1 MLYIFN
7 YSIIRLKLC
16 LMSIFLQQLPNF
28 PAFTWSPDVLNP
40 ILLRLRLKQTKLL
53 ARMEMLQPEFKMQ
66 AHHEIMRLEAGSNL
80 QVENQVELEKRAALS
95 LLYTNQYNAEL
106 NLERLYQMY
115 MDLSQLLN
123 YQVVDNQQFSS
134 GFHQKSLDQFLT
146 WFNKPGLDRLLK
158 AGIAH
163 LWFLS
168 IAPFEKG
175 AGVIARIISDIQLA
189 KADGTTHRYYSVSD
203 QISKKKGEYQFILSQ
218 TQQGSLDITIW
229 LQWYLHCLEGAYEHS
244 ETALAPIVKRASFWN
259 TQNENSFN
267 KRQQTIINTILAGL
281 DEKLTTTIY
290 ASLVNCSRDTAL
302 RDVTDLLMRN
312 IFSKEGGLGKNT
324 RYRLNYHNNRIS
336 HLL

>member
-1 MLYIFN
+1 MN

-53 ARMEMLQPEFKMQ
+53 ERMETLQPEFKMQ
-66 AHHEIMRLEAGSNL
+66 SHHEIMRLEVVSNL
-80 QVENQVELEKRAALS
+80 QIENQVELEKKEALRLIYS
-95 LLYTNQYNAEL
+95 NPSNTDL
-106 NLERLYQMY
+106 NLERLKELYKA
-115 MDLSQLLN
+115 LN
-123 YQVVDNQQFSS
+123 ALFNFQVVDNQQFSS
-134 GFHQKSLDQFLT
+134 DFDNKNLLQFLT

-267 KRQQTIINTILAGL
+267 KRQQVIINRLLAGFN
-281 DEKLTTTIY
+281 EGLTTTIY
-290 ASLVNCSRDTAL
+290 ACIAECSRDTAL
-302 RDVTDLLMRN
+302 RDVTKMLQNGVLL
-312 IFSKEGGLGKNT
+312 KEGGLGKNT
-324 RYRLNYHNNRIS
+324 RYKIKH
-336 HLL
+336 

>member
-1 MLYIFN
+1 MN

-40 ILLRLRLKQTKLL
+40 ILMRLRLKQTKLL
-53 ARMEMLQPEFKMQ
+53 ERMETLQPEFKMQ
-66 AHHEIMRLEAGSNL
+66 SHHEIMRLEVVSNL
-80 QVENQVELEKRAALS
+80 QIENQVELEKKEALRLIYS
-95 LLYTNQYNAEL
+95 NPSNTDL
-106 NLERLYQMY
+106 NLERLKELYKA
-115 MDLSQLLN
+115 LN
-123 YQVVDNQQFSS
+123 ALFNFQVVDNQQFSS
-134 GFHQKSLDQFLT
+134 DFDNKNLLQFLT

-267 KRQQTIINTILAGL
+267 KRQQVIINRLLAGFN
-281 DEKLTTTIY
+281 EGLTTTIY
-290 ASLVNCSRDTAL
+290 ACIAECSRDTAL
-302 RDVTDLLMRN
+302 RDVTKMLQNGVLL
-312 IFSKEGGLGKNT
+312 KEGGLGKNT
-324 RYRLNYHNNRIS
+324 RYKIKH
-336 HLL
+336 

>member
-1 MLYIFN
+1 LLYLLN

-40 ILLRLRLKQTKLL
+40 ILMRLRLKQTKLL
-53 ARMEMLQPEFKMQ
+53 ERMETLQPEFKMQ
-66 AHHEIMRLEAGSNL
+66 SHNEIMRLEVVSNL
-80 QVENQVELEKRAALS
+80 QIENQVELEKKEALRLIYS
-95 LLYTNQYNAEL
+95 NPSNTDL
-106 NLERLYQMY
+106 NLERLKELYKA
-115 MDLSQLLN
+115 LN
-123 YQVVDNQQFSS
+123 ALFNFQVVDNQQFSS
-134 GFHQKSLDQFLT
+134 DFDNKNLLQFLT

-267 KRQQTIINTILAGL
+267 KRQQVIINRLLAGFN
-281 DEKLTTTIY
+281 EGLTTTIY
-290 ASLVNCSRDTAL
+290 ACIAECSRDTAL
-302 RDVTDLLMRN
+302 RDVTKMLQNGVLL
-312 IFSKEGGLGKNT
+312 KEGGLGKNT
-324 RYRLNYHNNRIS
+324 RYKIKH
-336 HLL
+336 

>member
-40 ILLRLRLKQTKLL
+40 ILMRLRLKQTKLL

-66 AHHEIMRLEAGSNL
+66 AHHEIMRLEVVSNL
-80 QVENQVELEKRAALS
+80 QIENQVELEKKEALRLIYS
-95 LLYTNQYNAEL
+95 NPSNTDL
-106 NLERLYQMY
+106 NLERLKELYKA
-115 MDLSQLLN
+115 LN
-123 YQVVDNQQFSS
+123 ALFNFQVVDNQQFSS
-134 GFHQKSLDQFLT
+134 DFDNKNLLQFLT

-267 KRQQTIINTILAGL
+267 KRQQVIINRLLAGFN
-281 DEKLTTTIY
+281 EGLTTTIY
-290 ASLVNCSRDTAL
+290 ACIAECSRDTAL
-302 RDVTDLLMRN
+302 RDVTKMLQNGVLL
-312 IFSKEGGLGKNT
+312 KEGGLGKNT
-324 RYRLNYHNNRIS
+324 RYKIKH
-336 HLL
+336 

>member
-53 ARMEMLQPEFKMQ
+53 ERMETLQPEFKMQ
-66 AHHEIMRLEAGSNL
+66 SHNEIMRLEVVSNL
-80 QVENQVELEKRAALS
+80 QIENQVELEKKEALRLIYS
-95 LLYTNQYNAEL
+95 NPSNTDL
-106 NLERLYQMY
+106 NLERLNELYKA
-115 MDLSQLLN
+115 LSALFN

-189 KADGTTHRYYSVSD
+189 KADGTTHRYYSVTD

-218 TQQGSLDITIW
+218 TQLGSLDITIW
-229 LQWYLHCLEGAYEHS
+229 LQWYLSCLEGAYEHA
-244 ETALAPIVKRASFWN
+244 ETALAHIVKCANFWN
-259 TQNENSFN
+259 TQNGDSFN
-267 KRQQTIINTILAGL
+267 KRQQTIINTMLAGL

-302 RDVTDLLMRN
+302 RDVTNLLQRA
-312 IFSKEGGLGKNT
+312 ILTKVGGLGKNT
-324 RYRLNYHNNRIS
+324 SYKINLK
-336 HLL
+336 

>member
-40 ILLRLRLKQTKLL
+40 ILMRLRLKQTKLL
-53 ARMEMLQPEFKMQ
+53 ERMETLQPEFKMQ
-66 AHHEIMRLEAGSNL
+66 SHNEIMRLEVVSNL
-80 QVENQVELEKRAALS
+80 QIENQVELEKKEALRLIYS
-95 LLYTNQYNAEL
+95 NPSNTDL
-106 NLERLYQMY
+106 NLERLNELYKA
-115 MDLSQLLN
+115 LSALFN

-218 TQQGSLDITIW
+218 TQLGSLDITIW
-229 LQWYLHCLEGAYEHS
+229 LQWYLSCLEGAYEHA
-244 ETALAPIVKRASFWN
+244 ETALAHIVKCANFWN
-259 TQNENSFN
+259 TQNGDSFN
-267 KRQQTIINTILAGL
+267 KRQQTIINTMLAGL

-302 RDVTDLLMRN
+302 RDVTNLLQRA
-312 IFSKEGGLGKNT
+312 ILTKVGGLGKNT
-324 RYRLNYHNNRIS
+324 SYKINLK
-336 HLL
+336 

>member
-40 ILLRLRLKQTKLL
+40 ILMRLRLKQTKLL
-53 ARMEMLQPEFKMQ
+53 ERMETLQPEFKMQ
-66 AHHEIMRLEAGSNL
+66 SHHEIMRLEVVSNL
-80 QVENQVELEKRAALS
+80 QIENQVELEKKEALRLIYS
-95 LLYTNQYNAEL
+95 NPSNTDL
-106 NLERLYQMY
+106 NLERLKELYKA
-115 MDLSQLLN
+115 LN
-123 YQVVDNQQFSS
+123 ALFNFQVVDNQQFSS
-134 GFHQKSLDQFLT
+134 DFDNKNLLQFLT

-163 LWFLS
+163 LWFFS

-189 KADGTTHRYYSVSD
+189 KADGIPHRYYSMSD
-203 QISKKKGEYQFILSQ
+203 QISKKKNEYQFILSKA
-218 TQQGSLDITIW
+218 QQGSLDITIW

-244 ETALAPIVKRASFWN
+244 ETALAPIVKRANFWN

-267 KRQQTIINTILAGL
+267 KRQQVIINRLLAGFN
-281 DEKLTTTIY
+281 EGLTTTIY
-290 ASLVNCSRDTAL
+290 ACIAECSRDTAL
-302 RDVTDLLMRN
+302 RDVTKMLQNGVLL
-312 IFSKEGGLGKNT
+312 KEGGLGKNT
-324 RYRLNYHNNRIS
+324 RYKIKH
-336 HLL
+336 

>member
-1 MLYIFN
+1 MN

-40 ILLRLRLKQTKLL
+40 ILMRLRLKQTKLL
-53 ARMEMLQPEFKMQ
+53 ERMETLQPEFKMQ
-66 AHHEIMRLEAGSNL
+66 SHNEIMRLEVVSNL
-80 QVENQVELEKRAALS
+80 QIENQVELEKKEALRLIYS
-95 LLYTNQYNAEL
+95 NPSNTDL
-106 NLERLYQMY
+106 NLERLNELYKA
-115 MDLSQLLN
+115 LSALFN

-189 KADGTTHRYYSVSD
+189 KADGIPHRYYSMSD
-203 QISKKKGEYQFILSQ
+203 QISKKKNEYQFILSKA
-218 TQQGSLDITIW
+218 QQGSLDITIW
-229 LQWYLHCLEGAYEHS
+229 LQWYLHRLEGAYEHS
-244 ETALAPIVKRASFWN
+244 ETALAPIVKRANFWN

-267 KRQQTIINTILAGL
+267 KRQQVIINRLLAGFN
-281 DEKLTTTIY
+281 EGLTTTIY
-290 ASLVNCSRDTAL
+290 ACIAECSRDTAL
-302 RDVTDLLMRN
+302 RDVTKMLQNGVLL
-312 IFSKEGGLGKNT
+312 KEGGLGKNT
-324 RYRLNYHNNRIS
+324 RYKIKH
-336 HLL
+336 

>member
-1 MLYIFN
+1 
-7 YSIIRLKLC
+7 
-16 LMSIFLQQLPNF
+16 MSRFLSHLPHF

-40 ILLRLRLKQTKLL
+40 ILMRLRLKQTKLL
-53 ARMEMLQPEFKMQ
+53 ERMETLQPEFKMQ
-66 AHHEIMRLEAGSNL
+66 AHNEIMRLEAGSNL

-106 NLERLYQMY
+106 NLERLNELYKA
-115 MDLSQLLN
+115 LIVLFN

-168 IAPFEKG
+168 ITPFEKG

-203 QISKKKGEYQFILSQ
+203 QISKKKEEYQFILSQ

-244 ETALAPIVKRASFWN
+244 ETALAPIVKRANFWN

-267 KRQQTIINTILAGL
+267 RRQQVIINKLLTGF
-281 DEKLTTTIY
+281 DEGFTTTIY
-290 ASLVNCSRDTAL
+290 ACIAECSRDTAL
-302 RDVTDLLMRN
+302 RDVTDLLRRD

-324 RYRLNYHNNRIS
+324 RYRLTYHNNRIS

>member
-1 MLYIFN
+1 
-7 YSIIRLKLC
+7 
-16 LMSIFLQQLPNF
+16 MSLFLQQLPHF
-28 PAFTWSPDVLNP
+28 PAFTWSPDILNP
-40 ILLRLRLKQTKLL
+40 ILMRVRLKQGKLL
-53 ARMEMLQPEFKMQ
+53 ASMETLQPEFKAQ
-66 AHHEIMRLEAGSNL
+66 AHNEIMRLEVVSNL
-80 QVENQVELEKRAALS
+80 QIENQVELEKKEALRIIFTYPS
-95 LLYTNQYNAEL
+95 NADL
-106 NLERLYQMY
+106 NLERLNELYKA
-115 MDLSQLLN
+115 LSALFN

-134 GFHQKSLDQFLT
+134 GFDKKKLDQFLT

-203 QISKKKGEYQFILSQ
+203 QISKKKEEYQFILSQ

-229 LQWYLHCLEGAYEHS
+229 LQWYLNCLVGAYEHAQ
-244 ETALAPIVKRASFWN
+244 TALANIVKRANFWN

-267 KRQQTIINTILAGL
+267 RRQQVIIN
-281 DEKLTTTIY
+281 KLLTGFGEGFTTTIY
-290 ASLVNCSRDTAL
+290 ACIAECSRDTAL
-302 RDVTDLLMRN
+302 RDVTDLLRRD

-324 RYRLNYHNNRIS
+324 RYRLKT
-336 HLL
+336 

>member
-1 MLYIFN
+1 
-7 YSIIRLKLC
+7 
-16 LMSIFLQQLPNF
+16 MSSFLQQLPNF

-40 ILLRLRLKQTKLL
+40 ILMRLRLKQTKLVE
-53 ARMEMLQPEFKMQ
+53 RMETLQPEFKMQ
-66 AHHEIMRLEAGSNL
+66 AHDEIMRLEVGSNL

-115 MDLSQLLN
+115 MDLSQVLN

-134 GFHQKSLDQFLT
+134 GIDQKSLDQFLT

-168 IAPFEKG
+168 IFPFEKG

-189 KADGTTHRYYSVSD
+189 KADGTTQRYYSVSD
-203 QISKKKGEYQFILSQ
+203 QISKKNGEYQFILSQ
-218 TQQGSLDITIW
+218 TQLGSLDITIW
-229 LQWYLHCLEGAYEHS
+229 LQWYLSCLEGAYEHA
-244 ETALAPIVKRASFWN
+244 ETAVSSIIAKDDFWN
-259 TQNENSFN
+259 TQTGDSFN
-267 KRQQTIINTILAGL
+267 KRQQTIINAMLAGL

-302 RDVTDLLMRN
+302 RDVTNLLQRG
-312 IFSKEGGLGKNT
+312 ILRKVGGLGKNT
-324 RYRLNYHNNRIS
+324 SYKINLK
-336 HLL
+336 

>member
-1 MLYIFN
+1 
-7 YSIIRLKLC
+7 
-16 LMSIFLQQLPNF
+16 MSRFLSHLPHF
-28 PAFTWSPDVLNP
+28 PAFIWSPDVLNP
-40 ILLRLRLKQTKLL
+40 ILMRLRLKQTKLL

-66 AHHEIMRLEAGSNL
+66 AHNEIMHLEVGSNL
-80 QVENQVELEKRAALS
+80 QVENQVELEKKEALRLIYS
-95 LLYTNQYNAEL
+95 NPSNTDL
-106 NLERLYQMY
+106 NLERLNELYKA
-115 MDLSQLLN
+115 LNALFN

-134 GFHQKSLDQFLT
+134 DFDKKNLLQFLT

-203 QISKKKGEYQFILSQ
+203 QISKKKEEYQFILSQ

-229 LQWYLHCLEGAYEHS
+229 LQWYLHCLEGAYEHA
-244 ETALAPIVKRASFWN
+244 ETALAPIVKRANFWN

-267 KRQQTIINTILAGL
+267 RRQQIIINKLLTGI
-281 DEKLTTTIY
+281 DEGFTTTIY
-290 ASLVNCSRDTAL
+290 ACIAECSRDTAL
-302 RDVTDLLMRN
+302 RDVTKMLQNGVLL
-312 IFSKEGGLGKNT
+312 KEGGLGKNT
-324 RYRLNYHNNRIS
+324 RYRIKY
-336 HLL
+336 

>member
-1 MLYIFN
+1 MLEIRQILLYIFN

-244 ETALAPIVKRASFWN
+244 ETALAPIVKRANFWI

-267 KRQQTIINTILAGL
+267 RRQQVIINKLLTGFN
-281 DEKLTTTIY
+281 EGLTTTIY
-290 ASLVNCSRDTAL
+290 ACIAECSRDTAL
-302 RDVTDLLMRN
+302 RDVTDLLRRD

-324 RYRLNYHNNRIS
+324 RYRLKA
-336 HLL
+336 

>member
-53 ARMEMLQPEFKMQ
+53 ERMETLQPEFKMQ
-66 AHHEIMRLEAGSNL
+66 SHNEIMRLEVVSNL
-80 QVENQVELEKRAALS
+80 QIENQVELEKKEALRLIYS
-95 LLYTNQYNAEL
+95 NPSNTDL
-106 NLERLYQMY
+106 NLERLKELYKA
-115 MDLSQLLN
+115 LNALFN

-134 GFHQKSLDQFLT
+134 DFDNKNLLQFLT

-175 AGVIARIISDIQLA
+175 AGVIARIISDIQLT

-203 QISKKKGEYQFILSQ
+203 QISKKKEEYQFILSQ

-229 LQWYLHCLEGAYEHS
+229 LQWYLHCLEGAYEHA
-244 ETALAPIVKRASFWN
+244 ETALAPIVKRANFWN

-267 KRQQTIINTILAGL
+267 RRQQVIINKLLTGF
-281 DEKLTTTIY
+281 DEGFTTTIY
-290 ASLVNCSRDTAL
+290 ACIAECSRDTAL
-302 RDVTDLLMRN
+302 RDVTKMLQNGVLL
-312 IFSKEGGLGKNT
+312 KEGGLGKNT
-324 RYRLNYHNNRIS
+324 RYRLTN
-336 HLL
+336 

>member
-1 MLYIFN
+1 
-7 YSIIRLKLC
+7 
-16 LMSIFLQQLPNF
+16 MSSFLQQLPNF

-40 ILLRLRLKQTKLL
+40 ILMRLRLKQTKLL
-53 ARMEMLQPEFKMQ
+53 ERMETLQPEFKMQ
-66 AHHEIMRLEAGSNL
+66 AHDEIMRLEVGSNL

-115 MDLSQLLN
+115 MDLSQVLN

-134 GFHQKSLDQFLT
+134 GIDQKSLDQFLT

-168 IAPFEKG
+168 IFPFEKG

-189 KADGTTHRYYSVSD
+189 KADGTTQRYYSVSD
-203 QISKKKGEYQFILSQ
+203 QISKKNGEYQFILSQ
-218 TQQGSLDITIW
+218 TQLGSLDITIW
-229 LQWYLHCLEGAYEHS
+229 LQWYLSCLEGAYEHA
-244 ETALAPIVKRASFWN
+244 ETAVSSIIAKDDFWN
-259 TQNENSFN
+259 TQTGDSFN
-267 KRQQTIINTILAGL
+267 KRQQTIINAMLAGL

-302 RDVTDLLMRN
+302 RDVTNLLQRG
-312 IFSKEGGLGKNT
+312 ILRKVGGLGKNT
-324 RYRLNYHNNRIS
+324 SYKINLK
-336 HLL
+336 